1 MTKRLVLVGVLAACG
16 GGSGGGADA
25 QIDASA
31 TFQALITSPWS
42 LQPGSEVYQC
52 ATLTIPRDM
61 YISELRPIA
70 PLGTHH
76 TVVNVITNP
85 TASDNPGYVCSMP
98 FELPGTMI
106 YGSGVGS
113 VPFVYPDGIALH
125 LRAGSQIHINLH
137 LFNTG
142 DSVLTGTSGVEVK
155 ETSVASV
162 MHEARFV
169 ISGQATL
176 SIPPGTS
183 TQTGTCTLPSDVAII
198 SYQPHMH
205 QLGTHQTYTVTPASG
220 APFVLFDSD
229 YTFDG
234 QRHVMMDPIVTLHAG
249 DQVKIDCTYNNTTT
263 STVTFGESTTDEMCF
278 AGMSIYPYNASYCGT

>member
-1 MTKRLVLVGVLAACG
+1 MTKRLVVVGLLAACG
-16 GGSGGGADA
+16 GGSDGGADA
-25 QIDASA
+25 PTDANAS
-31 TFQALITSPWS
+31 FQPLITSAWS

-52 ATLTIPRDM
+52 ATVTVPRDM

-76 TVVNVITNP
+76 TVVTVITSP
-85 TASDNPGYVCSMP
+85 SAPDNPGYVCSMP

-113 VPFVYPDGIALH
+113 VPFVYPDGIALR

-137 LFNTG
+137 LYNTG
-142 DSVLTGTSGVEVK
+142 DTVLTGTSGVEVK
-155 ETSVASV
+155 ETPAASV

-169 ISGQATL
+169 ISGQQTL
-176 SIPPGTS
+176 TIPPGTS
-183 TQTGTCTLPSDVAII
+183 TQTGTCTVPTDVAII

-205 QLGTHQTYTVTPASG
+205 TLGTHQTYTVLPASG
-220 APFVLFDSD
+220 TPFVLFDGD

-234 QRHVMMDPIVTLHAG
+234 QRHVMIDPIVTLHAG
-249 DQVKIDCTYNNTTT
+249 DQVKIDCTYNNTTN
-263 STVTFGESTTDEMCF
+263 STVTFGEHTSDEMCF
-278 AGMSIYPYNASYCGT
+278 GGMSIYPYSASYCGT